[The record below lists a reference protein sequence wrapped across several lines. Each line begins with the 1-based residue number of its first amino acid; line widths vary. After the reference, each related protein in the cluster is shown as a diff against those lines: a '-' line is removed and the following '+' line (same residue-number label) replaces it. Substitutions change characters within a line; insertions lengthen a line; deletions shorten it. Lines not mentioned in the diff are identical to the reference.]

1 MGFARSPPRGPRN
14 TPGLRRWQFTENSR
28 RPLANPRV
36 GKPKRETEI
45 LALCKA
51 GQGLSILHWGFGC
64 FDRNNF
70 SGKVGMVLVALRWA
84 PSQAHGVV
92 KGSKK
97 TNKQTSSNLTFKIII
112 LSKSKVFFNSLKLHA
127 RRD

>member
-1 MGFARSPPRGPRN
+1 MGFARSPPRGLRN
-14 TPGLRRWQFTENSR
+14 SPGLRSWQFTENSR

-36 GKPKRETEI
+36 GKPNRETEI
-45 LALCKA
+45 LPLCKA
-51 GQGLSILHWGFGC
+51 GLRVRGQGLSIVHWGFGC

-92 KGSKK
+92 KGSK
-97 TNKQTSSNLTFKIII
+97 QTSKPVLI
-112 LSKSKVFFNSLKLHA
+112 LLLK
-127 RRD
+127 